1 MTRSETTDE
10 FLWLEK
16 EIALVKTKK
25 YFVVSPPSRE
35 EMVSFAK
42 ERKQPLPADY
52 LRFVERFG
60 NAMLYR
66 QHVGYALSVLVPPT
80 EVLSQK
86 GEGLLLIGYLLGRS
100 VYFRTDQL
108 RGNRACP
115 VFEGY
120 AKRVVLAGPGFAAW
134 LKQRSAMIRS
144 RIGKRQWAAIVA
156 GPPPFS
162 DSEREIVAARRLYV
176 WKSLGPQ
183 ANGDIGIEVTNGS
196 TRSLPFLTIGVRST
210 AGNFSG
216 SVWLRVSDIPPGGTR
231 LVAHDCYKE
240 YLPRESVQLLD
251 LGDPDPED
259 REHFWEFRQPRNA

>member
-134 LKQRSAMIRS
+134 LKQRSAM
-144 RIGKRQWAAIVA
+144 
-156 GPPPFS
+156 
-162 DSEREIVAARRLYV
+162 D
-176 WKSLGPQ
+176 
-183 ANGDIGIEVTNGS
+183 
-196 TRSLPFLTIGVRST
+196 
-210 AGNFSG
+210 
-216 SVWLRVSDIPPGGTR
+216 LRPMATS
-231 LVAHDCYKE
+231 ASK
-240 YLPRESVQLLD
+240 
-251 LGDPDPED
+251 
-259 REHFWEFRQPRNA
+259 